1 MTGLDDIAAAR
12 RAIDGRVARTPLV
25 QNDYFSELFGARML
39 FKLEMFQKT
48 GAYKVRGVLN
58 KMSRLSPEQ
67 KARGVVTVSS
77 GNHGQ
82 ALAWSASMSGAASTV
97 VMPSTSVQV
106 KVDLTRG
113 YGAEVVIE
121 KGDILGRMAAIQE
134 ERGLTVVH
142 PFDDPAIIAGAG
154 TLGMELVED
163 CPDVDL
169 VLCGIGGGGLVSGVA
184 AAIKQS
190 LPNARVVGVEPEGA
204 QTMTLSLRQGSPAFL
219 DVDTIADGLA
229 APFTGEVTLD
239 HVQRFVD
246 DVVVVSDAEIVE
258 AMFQI
263 IERAKVVA
271 EPAAASTLAA
281 LLTGKVAVPA
291 GGTVVCV
298 LSGGNVDRVRIG
310 ELLHRFG
317 HDDATGR
324 G

>member
-1 MTGLDDIAAAR
+1 MIGLDDIAAAR
-12 RAIDGRVARTPLV
+12 RAIDGRVASTPLV

-58 KMSRLSPEQ
+58 KMSQLSPEQ
-67 KARGVVTVSS
+67 KSRGVVTVSS
-77 GNHGQ
+77 GNHAQ
-82 ALAWSASMSGAASTV
+82 ALAWSASMSGVASTV
-97 VMPSTSVQV
+97 VMPSSSVQV
-106 KVDLTRG
+106 KVDMTRG
-113 YGAEVVIE
+113 YGAEVVLE
-121 KGDILGRMAAIQE
+121 PGDILGRMAAIQK
-134 ERGLTVVH
+134 ERDLTMVH

-184 AAIKQS
+184 AAVKQS

-204 QTMTLSLRQGSPAFL
+204 QTMTRSLRQGSPAFL

-229 APFTGEVTLD
+229 APFAGEHTLA
-239 HVQRFVD
+239 HVQGFVD

-263 IERAKVVA
+263 MERCKVVA

-281 LLTGKVAVPA
+281 LLAGKAAVPT

-298 LSGGNVDRVRIG
+298 LSGGNVDRVRVG
-310 ELLHRFG
+310 ELLRRFG
-317 HDDATGR
+317 HGDATER

>member
-12 RAIDGRVARTPLV
+12 RVIDGRIATTPLV
-25 QNDYFSELFGARML
+25 ANDYFSELFGARVL

-58 KMSRLSPEQ
+58 KMSQLSPEQ
-67 KARGVVTVSS
+67 KANGVVTVSS
-77 GNHGQ
+77 GNHAQ
-82 ALAWSASMSGAASTV
+82 ALAWSASLSGVSSTV
-97 VMPSTSVQV
+97 VMPANAVQV

-113 YGAEVVIE
+113 YGAEVVLE
-121 KGDILGRMAAIQE
+121 SNDILARMATIQDE
-134 ERGLTVVH
+134 QGLTMVH

-184 AAIKQS
+184 AAVKQT
-190 LPNARVVGVEPEGA
+190 LPNAKVIGVEPDGA

-229 APFTGEVTLD
+229 APFAGEHTLA
-239 HVQRFVD
+239 HVRRFVD
-246 DVVVVSDAEIVE
+246 EVVVVTDSEIVE

-281 LLTGKVAVPA
+281 LLTGKVQAPT

-310 ELLHRFG
+310 ELLRSFG
-317 HDDATGR
+317 HAPNA
-324 G
+324 

>member
-1 MTGLDDIAAAR
+1 MIGLDDIAAAR
-12 RAIDGRVARTPLV
+12 RVIDGRIATTPLV
-25 QNDYFSELFGARML
+25 ANDYFSELFGARVL

-58 KMSRLSPEQ
+58 KMSQLSPEQ
-67 KARGVVTVSS
+67 KANGVVTVSS
-77 GNHGQ
+77 GNHAQ
-82 ALAWSASMSGAASTV
+82 ALAWAASLSGVSSTV
-97 VMPSTSVQV
+97 VMPANAVQV

-113 YGAEVVIE
+113 YGAEVVLE
-121 KGDILGRMAAIQE
+121 ANDILGRMSAIQE
-134 ERGLTVVH
+134 ERGLTMVH
-142 PFDDPAIIAGAG
+142 PFDDLAVIAGAG
-154 TLGMELVED
+154 TVGVEIVED

-204 QTMTLSLRQGSPAFL
+204 QTMTLSLRQGSPVFL
-219 DVDTIADGLA
+219 DSVDTVADGLA
-229 APFTGEVTLD
+229 APFVGEHTLA
-239 HVQRFVD
+239 HVSHFVD
-246 DVVVVSDAEIVE
+246 EIVVVSDAEIVE

-263 IERAKVVA
+263 IERCKVVA

-281 LLTGKVAVPA
+281 LLTGKVQAPA

-310 ELLHRFG
+310 ELMRRFG
-317 HDDATGR
+317 PAENA
-324 G
+324 